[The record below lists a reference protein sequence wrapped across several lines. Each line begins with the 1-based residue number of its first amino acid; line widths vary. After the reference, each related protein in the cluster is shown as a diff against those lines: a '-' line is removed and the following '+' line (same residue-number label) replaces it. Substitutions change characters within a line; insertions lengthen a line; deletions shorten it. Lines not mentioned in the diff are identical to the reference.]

1 MLLLKDLLIRT
12 YALQFVVAQ
21 FIAFSPAC
29 GGVRGGTGDKSPPF
43 RESETYYQP
52 KPDCSFSIHRASG
65 CDDKL
70 SNDEAL
76 SVQLRKFY

>member
-1 MLLLKDLLIRT
+1 MSAIEAVGTRLPIYQGVTLP
-12 YALQFVVAQ
+12 
-21 FIAFSPAC
+21 PAC

-43 RESETYYQP
+43 RESETCYKP
-52 KPDCSFSIHRASG
+52 KTDCSCPIHRASG

-76 SVQLRKFY
+76 SVQLRKS